1 MKLSACLFLNL
12 ATASKEELMR
22 DELEL
27 VMSEVRRNEA
37 IIEYLELKGV
47 LPEPMRSLGDV
58 VQNILAD
65 IGVKGEAYD
74 HTLSR

>member
-1 MKLSACLFLNL
+1 
-12 ATASKEELMR
+12 MR

-37 IIEYLELKGV
+37 ITEYLELKGV

-58 VQNILAD
+58 VQTILAD

>member
-1 MKLSACLFLNL
+1 
-12 ATASKEELMR
+12 MR

-65 IGVKGEAYD
+65 IGVRGEAHD